1 MSFHMNRNL
10 NPEPFQDISPL
21 TAILVFPGAEELDF
35 AGPYEVFAMSDQVGA
50 AREADWRARPVK
62 LVAETLDPVTC
73 AKGMVVL
80 PHMTLDDLD
89 GEAVGVFLVP
99 GGEGTKVI
107 ATNPALCARIAAL
120 SERAGWTASV
130 CTGARALLA
139 AGPARGRRITTY
151 WGAIS
156 ELRATGLAAEVVD
169 DARWV
174 ADGNLVTAAGVS
186 AGIDMALWL
195 VGQIHSPAHARA
207 VQRAIEYDPAPP
219 YQD

>member
-1 MSFHMNRNL
+1 MSA
-10 NPEPFQDISPL
+10 L
-21 TAILVFPGAEELDF
+21 TAILVFPGVEELDF
-35 AGPYEVFAMSDQVGA
+35 VGPYEVFAMSDTVGRM
-50 AREADWRARPVK
+50 REPDWRARPVR
-62 LVAETLDPVTC
+62 LVAETRDPVTC

-89 GEAVGVFLVP
+89 GEAVDVFLMP
-99 GGEGTKVI
+99 GGEGTKAI

-120 SERAGWTASV
+120 SKRAEWTASV

-139 AGPARGRRITTY
+139 AGPARGRRITTH
-151 WGAIS
+151 WRAVE
-156 ELRATGLAAEVVD
+156 ELRATGLAAEVLD

-195 VGQIHSPAHARA
+195 TGQLHSPAHARA